1 MRRAVA
7 SFGLASFGRLREI
20 DSVMRNSLIVTG
32 TLLFTAACGEPKP
45 AEVPPTAGTA
55 AEVRPKGA
63 AAKPTDDQPAKALA
77 LETLTQEESSKGA
90 CDPEHQA
97 ALEKLRAEIDAAM
110 QTKAGDDGKPLPL
123 KPIFNRVV
131 ALGPNA
137 KALEISLQ
145 GSLTQAHV
153 LAYSAKDISIDVL
166 VGTTAATTMRSPF
179 QRTVLPKPVGI
190 ELAKAGKIVLESDS
204 RQLELE
210 KGQPLKVKMTGQGC
224 ALVVGYMKP

>member
-1 MRRAVA
+1 MCIRDR
-7 SFGLASFGRLREI
+7 
-20 DSVMRNSLIVTG
+20 
-32 TLLFTAACGEPKP
+32 
-45 AEVPPTAGTA
+45 
-55 AEVRPKGA
+55 
-63 AAKPTDDQPAKALA
+63 AKPTDDKPTKALA

-110 QTKAGDDGKPLPL
+110 QAKAGDDGKPLAL

-190 ELAKAGKIVLESDS
+190 ELAKTGKIELESDS